1 MEGKIYSPVGNLA
14 VRAKIVGEAR
24 IFTKDIILLMYCNGR
39 PTERPVDGV
48 LNRLTHTNYSS
59 NDLTSVDTGQML

>member
-1 MEGKIYSPVGNLA
+1 
-14 VRAKIVGEAR
+14 
-24 IFTKDIILLMYCNGR
+24 MYCNGR